1 LWRWHR
7 FSASAIAV
15 VTPVSKALIADL
27 SSAPRLSA
35 AMGVFWNNLGYR
47 RSAADNPGYSSS
59 AWVGPRFFDTL
70 TLVTVAVTLGVVLLV
85 RGQKSP
91 RPPLPSTRRKTVLNW
106 MGPNGCELSGEQCV
120 RLLVI
125 EDEDRLSGILK
136 SKLGDVGFTVDVA
149 GSAADA
155 TAALELIN
163 YDAAVLDL
171 GLPDG
176 DGLAVLAVARR
187 LGKALP
193 ILILTARDAVE
204 DRVAGLNAG
213 ADDYLT
219 KPFAMTELIAR
230 IKALLRRP
238 GGVLGLTL
246 EAGNVRLDTVGLEL
260 TVAGAP
266 VRLSR
271 RELAILE
278 QMMRRFGRSVPKTV
292 LEEKLYGIDEE
303 PDSNP
308 IPVHVHHLRRQLE
321 AANASLTIHT
331 IRGVGYI
338 LAETKA

>member
-1 LWRWHR
+1 
-7 FSASAIAV
+7 
-15 VTPVSKALIADL
+15 
-27 SSAPRLSA
+27 
-35 AMGVFWNNLGYR
+35 
-47 RSAADNPGYSSS
+47 
-59 AWVGPRFFDTL
+59 
-70 TLVTVAVTLGVVLLV
+70 
-85 RGQKSP
+85 
-91 RPPLPSTRRKTVLNW
+91 
-106 MGPNGCELSGEQCV
+106 V

-136 SKLGDVGFTVDVA
+136 SRLGDVGFTVDIA

-155 TAALELIN
+155 SAALEVIN

-176 DGLAVLAVARR
+176 DGLAVLAAARQV
-187 LGKALP
+187 GKALP

-238 GGVLGLTL
+238 GGVLGMTL
-246 EAGNVRLDTVGLEL
+246 EAGNVRLDTVGREL
-260 TVAGAP
+260 TVGGTP

-278 QMMRRFGRSVPKTV
+278 QMMRRFGRIVPKAV

-321 AANASLTIHT
+321 MASAKVAIHT
-331 IRGVGYI
+331 IRGLGYI
-338 LAETKA
+338 LADATTA

>member
-1 LWRWHR
+1 
-7 FSASAIAV
+7 
-15 VTPVSKALIADL
+15 
-27 SSAPRLSA
+27 
-35 AMGVFWNNLGYR
+35 
-47 RSAADNPGYSSS
+47 
-59 AWVGPRFFDTL
+59 
-70 TLVTVAVTLGVVLLV
+70 
-85 RGQKSP
+85 
-91 RPPLPSTRRKTVLNW
+91 
-106 MGPNGCELSGEQCV
+106 V

-136 SKLGDVGFTVDVA
+136 SRLGDVGFTVDIA

-155 TAALELIN
+155 SAALELIN

-176 DGLAVLAVARR
+176 DGLAVLAAARQV
-187 LGKALP
+187 GKALP

-219 KPFAMTELIAR
+219 KPFAMTELVAR

-238 GGVLGLTL
+238 GGVLGMTL
-246 EAGNVRLDTVGLEL
+246 EAGNVRLDTVGREL
-260 TVAGAP
+260 TVGGSL
-266 VRLSR
+266 VRVSR

-278 QMMRRFGRSVPKTV
+278 QMMRRFGRIVPKAV

-321 AANASLTIHT
+321 AAGAKVAIHT

-338 LAETKA
+338 LADTTTP

>member
-1 LWRWHR
+1 
-7 FSASAIAV
+7 
-15 VTPVSKALIADL
+15 
-27 SSAPRLSA
+27 
-35 AMGVFWNNLGYR
+35 M
-47 RSAADNPGYSSS
+47 
-59 AWVGPRFFDTL
+59 
-70 TLVTVAVTLGVVLLV
+70 
-85 RGQKSP
+85 
-91 RPPLPSTRRKTVLNW
+91 
-106 MGPNGCELSGEQCV
+106 

-125 EDEDRLSGILK
+125 EDEDRLSGILR
-136 SKLGDVGFTVDVA
+136 SKFGEIGFAVDLA
-149 GSAADA
+149 ASAADA
-155 TAALELIN
+155 SAALELMN

-176 DGLAVLAVARR
+176 DGIAVLTTARAKR
-187 LGKALP
+187 MALP

-219 KPFAMTELIAR
+219 KPFAMAELVAR

-238 GGVLGLTL
+238 GGVLGMTL
-246 EAGNVRLDTVGLEL
+246 EAGNARLDTIGREL
-260 TVAGAP
+260 SIGGNP

-278 QMMRRFGRSVPKTV
+278 QMMRRFGRIVPKAV

-321 AANASLTIHT
+321 AAGASLAIHT
-331 IRGVGYI
+331 VRGVGYI
-338 LAETKA
+338 LADTAA

>member
-1 LWRWHR
+1 
-7 FSASAIAV
+7 
-15 VTPVSKALIADL
+15 
-27 SSAPRLSA
+27 
-35 AMGVFWNNLGYR
+35 M
-47 RSAADNPGYSSS
+47 
-59 AWVGPRFFDTL
+59 
-70 TLVTVAVTLGVVLLV
+70 
-85 RGQKSP
+85 
-91 RPPLPSTRRKTVLNW
+91 
-106 MGPNGCELSGEQCV
+106 

-136 SKLGDVGFTVDVA
+136 SKLGEIGFTVDIADSAEDA
-149 GSAADA
+149 GI
-155 TAALELIN
+155 ALELIN

-176 DGLAVLAVARR
+176 DGLAVLTAARR
-187 LGKALP
+187 AGKALP

-219 KPFAMTELIAR
+219 KPFAMTELVAR

-238 GGVLGLTL
+238 GGVLGMTL
-246 EAGNVRLDTVGLEL
+246 EAGNVRLDTVGREL
-260 TVAGAP
+260 TIGGMP

-271 RELAILE
+271 RELAIIE
-278 QMMRRFGRSVPKTV
+278 QMMRRFGRIVPKSV

-308 IPVHVHHLRRQLE
+308 IPVHIHHLRRQLD
-321 AANASLTIHT
+321 AAGAHLMIHT

>member
-1 LWRWHR
+1 
-7 FSASAIAV
+7 
-15 VTPVSKALIADL
+15 
-27 SSAPRLSA
+27 
-35 AMGVFWNNLGYR
+35 
-47 RSAADNPGYSSS
+47 
-59 AWVGPRFFDTL
+59 
-70 TLVTVAVTLGVVLLV
+70 
-85 RGQKSP
+85 
-91 RPPLPSTRRKTVLNW
+91 
-106 MGPNGCELSGEQCV
+106 V

-136 SKLGDVGFTVDVA
+136 SRLGEAGFAVDVA
-149 GSAADA
+149 GSAGDA

-163 YDAAVLDL
+163 YDAVVLDL

-176 DGLAVLAVARR
+176 DGLAVLAAARR
-187 LGKALP
+187 IGKALP

-219 KPFAMTELIAR
+219 KPFAMSELIAR

-238 GGVLGLTL
+238 GGVLGITL
-246 EAGNVRLDTVGLEL
+246 KAGNLSLDTIGRELSVVGK
-260 TVAGAP
+260 P

-271 RELAILE
+271 QELAILE
-278 QMMRRFGRSVPKTV
+278 QMMRRFGRIVPKAV

-303 PDSNP
+303 PGSNT

-321 AANASLTIHT
+321 AARASLVIHT

-338 LAETKA
+338 LGENNE